1 VRWHA
6 LSECGFSLRLPYQH
20 HTAREFLRN
29 CFHCPEF
36 NAVMKTRLSCL
47 ILLSAALTASA
58 SAADWSR
65 FRGPNGSGIATD
77 DKPVPVAWSATK
89 NLKWRTDLPGPGS
102 SSPIVVGDRI
112 FLTCWTGYATEGQQS
127 TGDIAA
133 LVRHLLCVD
142 RTSGKILWD
151 RAVPA
156 KQPEERYGGMFAQNG
171 YASHTPVSDGKSVFA
186 FFGKSGVHAFDL
198 DGKPLWQAEVGD
210 ADDRHGWGTASSPIL
225 HGDVLIVPAFVESQ
239 AMFGFD
245 KSTGKP
251 LWKAPSEGFAST
263 WGTPVIAKGAT
274 GDELDI
280 AVPGEVWGFN
290 PDTGKLRWYATG
302 LQSDSVCNSLVTD
315 GSTLFAMSER
325 GGGSVAIKAGGKGDV
340 SATNTLWTGANGSR
354 IATPILWEG
363 RLYWVSGSIA
373 TCRDAKTGTEVYTER
388 IEPSSNGT
396 ERAPANAEGGN
407 RGSVGGGGRRGGGG
421 GMGGGDYASPV
432 AANGHLY
439 HVSRRGEVLVI
450 KLGPKFELVSRNRIE
465 GDTSD
470 HSATPAISN
479 GQLFLRSAKTLYCV
493 GE

>member
-1 VRWHA
+1 
-6 LSECGFSLRLPYQH
+6 
-20 HTAREFLRN
+20 
-29 CFHCPEF
+29 
-36 NAVMKTRLSCL
+36 MITRLSL
-47 ILLSAALTASA
+47 LVLLSSSLAA
-58 SAADWSR
+58 SAADWLR
-65 FRGPNGSGIATD
+65 FRGPNGSGIAPD
-77 DKPVPVAWSATK
+77 DKPVPVEWSATK
-89 NLKWRTDLPGPGS
+89 NLKWKTTLPGPGS
-102 SSPIVVGDRI
+102 SSPIVVEDRI
-112 FLTCWTGYATEGQQS
+112 FVTCWSGYATEGQQD
-127 TGDIAA
+127 TGDITA
-133 LVRHLLCVD
+133 LKRHLVCVD
-142 RTSGKILWD
+142 RATGNILWE

-171 YASHTPVSDGKSVFA
+171 YASHTPVSDGKNVFA

-198 DGKPLWQAEVGD
+198 EGKPLWQADVGD
-210 ADDRHGWGTASSPIL
+210 WDDRRGWGTASSPIL

-245 KSTGKP
+245 KTTGKQ

-263 WGTPVIAKGAT
+263 WGTPVIAKGPN

-315 GSTLFAMSER
+315 GQIVYAMSER

-340 SATNTLWTGANGSR
+340 SATNTLWTGPNGSR
-354 IATPILWEG
+354 IATPILWED
-363 RLYWVSGSIA
+363 RLYWISGSLA
-373 TCRDAKTGTEVYTER
+373 TCRDAKTGAEIYSER
-388 IEPSSNGT
+388 IESTGGT
-396 ERAPANAEGGN
+396 AAAAAPQGG
-407 RGSVGGGGRRGGGG
+407 GQGIGGGGGRRGGG
-421 GMGGGDYASPV
+421 MSGGDYASPV

-439 HVSRRGEVLVI
+439 HVSRRGEVLVV
-450 KLGPKFELVSRNRIE
+450 KLGPKFELLSRNKIE

-479 GQLFLRSAKTLYCV
+479 GQLFLRSAKTLYCI